1 MWNIIKKN
9 GQVIRADTDTCLIVF
24 LNTLNNEGKLADVDR
39 IERISEVMTNEQRL

>member
-24 LNTLNNEGKLADVDR
+24 LNTLNNEGKLADVAK
-39 IERISEVMTNEQRL
+39 IERISEVIDDGQKL